1 MKKLKTYIIYQDRV
15 HTAHENSRCEYFYG
29 EPIKSGMYGLKCWL
43 KDYKNWQL
51 VTAPNASLAYQY
63 GYLLK
68 ICEKSDG
75 LKAKDKLNDKYIQHI
90 LHNKCKDADYP
101 DWVEDLRVS
110 CRKNVDGDL
119 HISHLAYTPLVYDY
133 SYLKHLD
140 APPVKPKAVKP
151 KPVKPKKEETTPKP
165 KLDNVSLL
173 KNTEIKTKTNA
184 QNHANYLSRT
194 RFKR

>member
-1 MKKLKTYIIYQDRV
+1 
-15 HTAHENSRCEYFYG
+15 
-29 EPIKSGMYGLKCWL
+29 MYGLKCWL

-75 LKAKDKLNDKYIQHI
+75 LKAKDKLNDKYIQYI
-90 LHNKCKDADYP
+90 LHGECEDADYP
-101 DWVEDLRVS
+101 DWVEGLRVS
-110 CRKNVDGDL
+110 CRKNADGDL
-119 HISHLAYTPLVYDY
+119 HISHFAYTPLVYDY

-140 APPVKPKAVKP
+140 APLVQPKPVKPKTIEYEIFIKSAQPKLKPIRPKPIEPKPVKP
-151 KPVKPKKEETTPKP
+151 KPVKSKKELVTPKP
-165 KLDNVSLL
+165 KPDNVSLS
-173 KNTEIKTKTNA
+173 KNIEIKVKTNA
-184 QNHANYLSRT
+184 QIHANYLSRT